1 MSISNHFDALP
12 KMTDDEAIALIIAI
26 KRTHNFVGTVFT
38 PRDVRDHI
46 REYHFAEED
55 GREPTDAEMDAVF
68 ATETAL
74 RELLAPDKINHE
86 EVLETGRMVRE
97 TFVRL
102 LRTLIP
108 RLDQ

>member
-12 KMTDDEAIALIIAI
+12 EMTDDEAIALIIAI

-38 PRDVRDHI
+38 PRDVRDHL

-68 ATETAL
+68 ATWEWRKGMADIL
-74 RELLAPDKINHE
+74 CERGW
-86 EVLETGRMVRE
+86 EVLNDAI
-97 TFVRL
+97 FDAL
-102 LRTLIP
+102 NP
-108 RLDQ
+108 DA